1 MWKVTVLSSGLP
13 SIVPSPETVR
23 VNIERS
29 MQLPCRAIGHP
40 PPVISWKRDGVPI
53 EQLGSR
59 FSVLPDGTLLITST
73 VVP

>member
-1 MWKVTVLSSGLP
+1 
-13 SIVPSPETVR
+13 
-23 VNIERS
+23 